1 MQKALTAS
9 GVVLAIVVICMLYAL
24 MSDLVH
30 GLPFTRSD
38 ISWGYWAVGLFVG
51 GLGAVTWEA
60 FGEWLV
66 GGDQPGER
74 PRRTTLLLRLT
85 IVAAIVGVV
94 VGAFVIWA
102 R

>member
-1 MQKALTAS
+1 MQKALTAI
-9 GVVLAIVVICMLYAL
+9 GVVLAIVLICMLYAL
-24 MSDLVH
+24 MNDLVH

-51 GLGAVTWEA
+51 GLGLATWEA

-85 IVAAIVGVV
+85 IVAAVIAGV
-94 VGAFVIWA
+94 VGAFVIWV